1 VNRRALGC
9 LLEIIETLLLALI
22 VFVLVQLFVAQ
33 PYQVQQESMEN
44 TLMPSQY
51 VLVDKLTPRFDPYH
65 RGDIVVFNP
74 PANWQEDP
82 TGTPY
87 IKRIIGIPGD
97 TVEISDGQVFVNGS
111 QLDEPYLF
119 ENQPTEA
126 TGTNLSWTLK
136 DNQYFVM
143 GDHRAASQDSRVFG
157 PITKESIIGRAW
169 LRYWPMDQFGV
180 LPRGE
185 PSTASSPS
193 ASSPS
198 PAPSSR

>member
-33 PYQVQQESMEN
+33 PYQVQQESMED
-44 TLMPSQY
+44 TLMPNQY
-51 VLVDKLTPRFDPYH
+51 VLVDKLTPHFDPYH

-97 TVEISDGQVFVNGS
+97 TVEIQDGSVFVNGAK
-111 QLDEPYLF
+111 LDEPSVF
-119 ENQPTEA
+119 EGQPTQA
-126 TGTNLSWTLK
+126 TGPDSSWTLK
-136 DNQYFVM
+136 TDEYFVM

-157 PITKESIIGRAW
+157 PITKGSIIGRAW
-169 LRYWPMDQFGV
+169 LRYWPMSAFGV

-185 PSTASSPS
+185 PTTE
-193 ASSPS
+193 SSPS
-198 PAPSSR
+198 PAASSR